1 MIKIK
6 SFVFNVFG
14 ENTYIVWNPATKEA
28 AVIDPGMYT
37 TADENVFDSFIAE
50 NGLSVGQLI
59 NTHMHLDHIIGDN
72 HVKQRYHLKN
82 GAGKADAFL
91 GEKAVTQARMFG
103 MPFEPEPVS
112 IDIEL
117 ADNQHIDICGETATV
132 LSVPGHSPGSI
143 AIYLPE
149 SKCVFT
155 GDVLFEGS
163 IGRTDLVG
171 GNHATLLR
179 SIKEKLFRLPDD
191 TKVYP
196 GHGAPT
202 TIGFEK
208 QHNPYVC

>member
-1 MIKIK
+1 MIKVK
-6 SFVFNVFG
+6 SFVFNMFG
-14 ENTYIVWNPATKEA
+14 ENTYLLWNPETKEA
-28 AVIDPGMYT
+28 TIIDPGMYN
-37 TADENVFDSFIAE
+37 TAEEHALDSFIEE

-72 HVKQRYHLKN
+72 YVKRHYNVKSA
-82 GAGKADAFL
+82 AGSADAFF
-91 GEKAVTQARMFG
+91 GEKALTQARMFG

-117 ADNQHIDICGETATV
+117 TDNQHIDICSETATIF
-132 LSVPGHSPGSI
+132 SVPGHSPGSI
-143 AIYLPE
+143 AVYLPK

-155 GDVLFEGS
+155 GDVLFESS

-179 SIKEKLFRLPDD
+179 SIKEKLFTLPDD

-202 TIGFEK
+202 TIGYEK
-208 QHNPYVC
+208 LHNPYVS